1 MNRRNFITW
10 AGAGGA
16 AVASGH
22 PLVAADAA
30 VASRRIASEGGTA
43 TVNRGIIRVCCVE
56 QDPTVLFAA
65 DELVRCL
72 QAMCG
77 ATVVRIPREKFV
89 SESDTLWLG
98 CVAQFPQ
105 ARLLDVPDLKRD
117 DAIHVQ
123 VEERRGIIVGANP
136 RAVLLAVYRYLTELG
151 CHWVRPGR
159 DGEFFPA
166 VGDPLARLVRIVE
179 KPSYRHR
186 GFCIEGACSSQH
198 VIDLVDWLPKV
209 GMNSYF
215 IEYLNGYI
223 YYNNWY
229 SERHK
234 VEMRNKLMPEDR
246 ANEFAERAIE
256 EMKKRGLLI
265 HRVGHGWT
273 SMPLGIP
280 SEVWDEPL
288 KADFGDLTRYIAE
301 YRGKRQ
307 LYNGI
312 PRRTHLCYSQPAV
325 RTMMAREVVKY
336 ALAHPEVDYL
346 HLWLADGAN
355 HCCECAE
362 CRKAR
367 PADFYVMILNETDEL
382 LTAQNLPV
390 RIAFLAYADLLW
402 PPEKETIRNP
412 DRFLMMFATLARSYF
427 EPFHPEGLREPVPPF
442 TLNQLKFPPSQNLN
456 FLAAW
461 QKVFRG
467 DSFIYDYRFM
477 WGQYDDP
484 GFMELAAATA
494 LDIPSLAEVGLNGLI
509 SDQTQRAFL
518 PTGLP
523 MTVMAR
529 KLWRSDLPYE
539 TIARDYFD
547 AAFGAEADLVRAHLA
562 RLSKLFDPRWLATY
576 HPVKNPPASPS
587 VVSDRLRQVRQA
599 GRDFKPVIERN
610 RQAANEC
617 HAKSWAYLAL
627 HTELCELLAKGL
639 EAEVAG
645 SKEEAIGCWKEI
657 EKFVV
662 AREGDWHPVFDV
674 CLFLITLK
682 QKHQFYR
689 PGELP
694 PADPRVRDWRVLR
707 GF

>member
-1 MNRRNFITW
+1 MNRRTFITL

-16 AVASGH
+16 AIASGN
-22 PLVAADAA
+22 PLAAADDAPRKSPQGSNAA
-30 VASRRIASEGGTA
+30 AGG
-43 TVNRGIIRVCCVE
+43 VNRSVIRVCLL
-56 QDPTVLFAA
+56 DRNPTVLFAA
-65 DELVRCL
+65 DELARGL
-72 QAMCG
+72 REMSG
-77 ATVVRIPREKFV
+77 ATAVRMHRAKFV
-89 SESDTLWLG
+89 AETDTLWVG
-98 CVAQFPQ
+98 CAGDFPSVRVIEVADP
-105 ARLLDVPDLKRD
+105 KRD
-117 DAIHVQ
+117 DAIYID
-123 VEERRGIIVGANP
+123 VEGRKGTIAGANP

-151 CHWVRPGR
+151 CRWVRPGR
-159 DGEFFPA
+159 HGEFFPA
-166 VGDPLARLVRIVE
+166 LVDPLAKEVRVTE

-186 GFCIEGACSSQH
+186 GYCIEGACSSEH

-234 VEMRNKLMPEDR
+234 LEMRGKLMPEDR

-288 KADFGDLTRYIAE
+288 NADFGDQSRYIAE

-325 RTMMAREVVKY
+325 RTMIAREVVKY
-336 ALAHPEVDYL
+336 TLAHPEVDYL

-362 CRKAR
+362 CRKQR

-402 PPEKETIRNP
+402 PPEKEKIRNP

-427 EPFHPEGLREPVPPF
+427 EPFHPAGLRDPVPPF
-442 TLNQLKFPPSQNLN
+442 ELNKLTFPPSQNLN

-477 WGQYDDP
+477 WTQYDDP
-484 GFMELAAATA
+484 GYMQLAEATA
-494 LDIPSLAEVGLNGLI
+494 LDIPSLAQVGLNGLI

-518 PTGLP
+518 PSGLP

-539 TIARDYFD
+539 TIVQEYFAGAFGPEAEVARSHLATVSRLFD
-547 AAFGAEADLVRAHLA
+547 A
-562 RLSKLFDPRWLATY
+562 RWLSTY
-576 HPVKNPPASPS
+576 HPIKNATAPS
-587 VVSDRLRQVRQA
+587 DVAERLRQIRQV
-599 GRDFKPVIERN
+599 GRDFKPVIARN
-610 RQAANEC
+610 RKTTNEVQ
-617 HAKSWAYLAL
+617 AKSWAYLDL
-627 HTELCELLAKGL
+627 HVELCELLAIAL

-645 SKEEAIGCWKEI
+645 RKDEAIGCWKEV

-662 AREGDWHPVFDV
+662 AREGECHPAFDV

-689 PGELP
+689 PGEVP
-694 PADPRVRDWRVLR
+694 PVDPRVRDWRVLR